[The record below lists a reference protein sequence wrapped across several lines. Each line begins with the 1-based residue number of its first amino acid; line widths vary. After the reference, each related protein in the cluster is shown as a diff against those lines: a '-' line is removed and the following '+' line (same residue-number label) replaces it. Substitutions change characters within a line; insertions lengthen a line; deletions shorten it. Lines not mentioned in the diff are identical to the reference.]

1 MESTYTDEL
10 VSITGEDITFFNYYF
25 PTCKKKV
32 VKIADIENIIILEP
46 TLKNG
51 KWRIHGTGN
60 FKVWFPND
68 SDRPNRDRIFVAF
81 LKNQWID
88 IGFTVKDGGR
98 VEKILNSRNLIK
110 KV

>member
-10 VSITGEDITFFNYYF
+10 FSITGEDITFFNYYF

-46 TLKNG
+46 TLQNG

-68 SDRPNRDRIFVAF
+68 GDRPNRDRIFVAS

-88 IGFTVKDGGR
+88 IGFTVTDGDR